1 VAEKKRK
8 DRTRRKEK
16 RDDGDLKLKAKGLN
30 RKKMRLQKRTI
41 GNNGIKSL
49 TKEKKAKRQLRRERI
64 REDGNGD
71 RESVKKNGNNG

>member
-1 VAEKKRK
+1 
-8 DRTRRKEK
+8 
-16 RDDGDLKLKAKGLN
+16 
-30 RKKMRLQKRTI
+30 MRLQKRTI